1 MYAHYPSYDVMYN
14 NEAIGT
20 RSKDPGN
27 YTVMITTIQAHVPLD
42 YLNGHLLDIE
52 NIYK

>member
-1 MYAHYPSYDVMYN
+1 MLLH
-14 NEAIGT
+14 EAIGT

-27 YTVMITTIQAHVPLD
+27 YPAMIMTIRAHVPLD

-52 NIYK
+52 NILK

>member
-1 MYAHYPSYDVMYN
+1 MLLH
-14 NEAIGT
+14 EAIGT

-27 YTVMITTIQAHVPLD
+27 YPTMIMTIRTHVPLD

-52 NIYK
+52 NIY

>member
-1 MYAHYPSYDVMYN
+1 MLLH
-14 NEAIGT
+14 EAIGT

-27 YTVMITTIQAHVPLD
+27 YPAMIMTIRAHVPLD

-52 NIYK
+52 NIYYNV